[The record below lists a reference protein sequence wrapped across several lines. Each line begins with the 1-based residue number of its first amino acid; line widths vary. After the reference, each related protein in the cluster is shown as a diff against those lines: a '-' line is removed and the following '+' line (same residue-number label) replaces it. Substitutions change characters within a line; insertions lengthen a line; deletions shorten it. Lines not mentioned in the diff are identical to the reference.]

1 MKKRRI
7 RYSASA
13 IFFMVGILISC
24 ITLFDLMGIYS
35 DLQNQEE
42 DADQSVYP
50 IEAVMKVDLGKM
62 QDIGTYNLDV
72 ILPRERLE
80 EMPINIQLTDIM
92 VPYSEDGTVGTLQTI
107 YYQGILS
114 RFQVESGKLPGEESG
129 ISGIAVGRKEKDLIH
144 TEADGSQYIYI
155 NRYEKMNVTGILGS
169 ASSDYQDRFLVADY
183 DALSE
188 SLKRM
193 IMEKTRV
200 LELHIQ
206 MEEGGDIDS
215 NAQELATII
224 RKYVPDA
231 EITASVVPKNGKG
244 FIHIYDS
251 HVYFAVW
258 VYIFCIGIFLVVSR
272 FWIAQRE
279 KEMAVRKA
287 FGMSGWQL
295 ACLLMRESGS
305 MILGTLVLYAVLH
318 MAVQTI
324 LPAWI
329 PTIRINAENLTAL
342 LAFFILT
349 IISCVGIP
357 IWRCRQ
363 IQPSVL
369 LKEYED

>member
-13 IFFMVGILISC
+13 IFLVIGILISC
-24 ITLFDLMGIYS
+24 IALFDLMGIYS

-42 DADQSVYP
+42 DADRSVYP
-50 IEAVMKVDLGKM
+50 IEAVMKADLGKM
-62 QDIGTYNLDV
+62 QDMGTYNLDV
-72 ILPRERLE
+72 LLPRERLE
-80 EMPINIQLTDIM
+80 GMAVNIQLADIV
-92 VPYSEDGTVGTLQTI
+92 VPYSEAGTVGTLQTV

-129 ISGIAVGRKEKDLIH
+129 ISGVAVGRKERDLVH

-183 DALSE
+183 EALPE
-188 SLKRM
+188 SLRRM
-193 IMEKTRV
+193 ITEQTGV

-206 MEEGGDIDS
+206 MEEGGNIDS
-215 NAQELATII
+215 SAQELAAMI
-224 RKYVPDA
+224 RESVPDA
-231 EITASVVPKNGKG
+231 QITASVAPQRGRG
-244 FIHIYDS
+244 FVHIYDS
-251 HVYFAVW
+251 HIYFAIW

-272 FWIAQRE
+272 FWITQRE
-279 KEMAVRKA
+279 KEMAIRKA

-295 ACLLMRESGS
+295 ARLLIRDSGS
-305 MILGTLVLYAVLH
+305 MVVGTLVLYGILH
-318 MAVQTI
+318 MAAQKM
-324 LPAWI
+324 LPSWI
-329 PTIRINAENLTAL
+329 PPIRINEENLAAL
-342 LAFFILT
+342 LIFLILT
-349 IISCVGIP
+349 IFSCVCIP
-357 IWRCRQ
+357 IWRCRR

>member
-1 MKKRRI
+1 
-7 RYSASA
+7 
-13 IFFMVGILISC
+13 
-24 ITLFDLMGIYS
+24 
-35 DLQNQEE
+35 
-42 DADQSVYP
+42 
-50 IEAVMKVDLGKM
+50 
-62 QDIGTYNLDV
+62 
-72 ILPRERLE
+72 
-80 EMPINIQLTDIM
+80 MPINIQLTDIV
-92 VPYSEDGTVGTLQTI
+92 VPYSEDGTVGTLQTV

-129 ISGIAVGRKEKDLIH
+129 ISGIAVGRKEQELIH

-193 IMEKTRV
+193 ITKQTGV

-215 NAQELATII
+215 KVQELATII
-224 RKYVPDA
+224 REYVPDA
-231 EITASVVPKNGKG
+231 EITASVVAQSGKG

-251 HVYFAVW
+251 HVYFAIW
-258 VYIFCIGIFLVVSR
+258 VYIFCVGIFLVVSR
-272 FWIAQRE
+272 FWITQRE

-318 MAVQTI
+318 MAVQRI

-329 PTIRINAENLTAL
+329 PAIRINAENLTAL
-342 LAFFILT
+342 LAFLILT
-349 IISCVGIP
+349 IISCVAIP
-357 IWRCRQ
+357 VWRCRR